1 MTSIKAEAKNFSL
14 GGQKYS
20 ESRAIVIYYASK
32 YCNSGPDSLGT
43 TSEEQATVD
52 HYWIELG
59 DSALA
64 HSSEQKLKAVCDVY
78 EHRLLKS
85 RYLARESYSLADLSH
100 LPRMRY
106 LIDEVGLAQLVNVR
120 KHVNAWWED
129 ISSRPA
135 WK

>member
-20 ESRAIVIYYASK
+20 ESRAIIIYYASK
-32 YCNSGPDSLGT
+32 YCNSGPDSLGS

-52 HYWIELG
+52 HWIELG

-64 HSSEQKLKAVCDVY
+64 HSEQKLKAVFDVY

-85 RYLARESYSLADLSH
+85 RYLAGESYSPADLSH
-100 LPRMRY
+100 LPRMRHK
-106 LIDEVGLAQLVNVR
+106 IFDR
-120 KHVNAWWED
+120 
-129 ISSRPA
+129 
-135 WK
+135 